1 MRFCNI
7 RLEEDEMKKL
17 VEQRKREKLEEKL
30 ARQRVREQIEQD
42 KIARRAKFGGTTPT
56 DGTQQPPAAEP
67 AVQQHM
73 PPASQPAK
81 DYVQTRL
88 QVEICQHFA

>member
-1 MRFCNI
+1 
-7 RLEEDEMKKL
+7 MKKL

-42 KIARRAKFGGTTPT
+42 KIARRAKFGGIAPT
-56 DGTQQPPAAEP
+56 DETQQQSVAGPT
-67 AVQQHM
+67 VQQHM
-73 PPASQPAK
+73 PTATQPAK

>member
-1 MRFCNI
+1 
-7 RLEEDEMKKL
+7 LEEDEMKKL
-17 VEQRKREKLEEKL
+17 VEQNKKEKLEEKL

-42 KIARRAKFGGTTPT
+42 KIARRAKFGGIAPT
-56 DGTQQPPAAEP
+56 DGTQQQPEAGPVE
-67 AVQQHM
+67 QQHVT
-73 PPASQPAK
+73 PASQPAR

>member
-1 MRFCNI
+1 
-7 RLEEDEMKKL
+7 LEEDEMKKL

-42 KIARRAKFGGTTPT
+42 KIARRAKFGGVAPT
-56 DGTQQPPAAEP
+56 DPTQQQPAP
-67 AVQQHM
+67 GPVVQQNM
-73 PPASQPAK
+73 PPVSQPTK

>member
-1 MRFCNI
+1 
-7 RLEEDEMKKL
+7 LEEDEMKKL

-56 DGTQQPPAAEP
+56 DGTQQQSVAGPP
-67 AVQQHM
+67 VQQQT

>member
-1 MRFCNI
+1 
-7 RLEEDEMKKL
+7 MKKL

-42 KIARRAKFGGTTPT
+42 KIARRAKFGSTTAT
-56 DGTQQPPAAEP
+56 DGTQQQLVTTA
-67 AVQQHM
+67 AVQQHT
-73 PPASQPAK
+73 PAASQPAK

-88 QVEICQHFA
+88 QVEICQNFA